1 MRVPKPIIVCALAAS
16 APLLAPFTP
25 CLAQE
30 NRLVTIE
37 ASPCFADTQTNE
49 GERSNEKGLAISPA
63 PRYFVFDQALFS
75 ERQRPLPLHAC
86 PSHAFPHSP

>member
-1 MRVPKPIIVCALAAS
+1 MRVPKPLIACALAAS
-16 APLLAPFTP
+16 ALLLAPFTP

-37 ASPCFADTQTNE
+37 ASPCFADAQTIE

-63 PRYFVFDQALFS
+63 PRYFVFSLALFS
-75 ERQRPLPLHAC
+75 ERQPPLPLHAF
-86 PSHAFPHSP
+86 PHAFPHSP